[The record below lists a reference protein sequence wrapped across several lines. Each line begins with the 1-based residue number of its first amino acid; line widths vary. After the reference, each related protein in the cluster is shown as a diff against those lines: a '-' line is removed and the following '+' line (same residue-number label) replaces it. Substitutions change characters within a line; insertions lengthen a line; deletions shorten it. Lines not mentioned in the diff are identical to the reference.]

1 MKYLADN
8 IHEGHRDRLKN
19 EFINGGFND
28 NTPDYKWLE
37 LLLFYSIPQKDTNP
51 LAHELINRFKSLT
64 GVLEAPIEE
73 LTKFKGITKNTATLL
88 KLIIPIARKC
98 ELEKSETLL
107 LALNPENLYEYVFK
121 QFYGLTTERVGVLLL
136 DIVGRII
143 DFRFLGEGDISE
155 VGISVRKIVKY
166 ALDYDATN
174 LILAHNHPKGFAL
187 PSHADIN
194 ATVQLNDML
203 RKMNIRLIDHIII
216 SEDDY
221 VSLSQSK
228 EYSFIF
234 K

>member
-8 IHEGHRDRLKN
+8 IHKGHRDRLKN

-37 LLLFYSIPQKDTNP
+37 LLLFYAIPQKDTNP

-64 GVLEAPIEE
+64 GVLEAPIEQ

-98 ELEKSETLL
+98 ELEKSEALL

-136 DIVGRII
+136 DIAGRII
-143 DFRFLGEGDISE
+143 DFSFLGEGDISE

-166 ALDYDATN
+166 ALDYNASN
-174 LILAHNHPKGFAL
+174 LILAHNHPKSFAL
-187 PSHADIN
+187 PSRADIN
-194 ATVQLNDML
+194 ATVRLNDML
-203 RKMNIRLIDHIII
+203 KKMNIRLIDHIII
-216 SEDDY
+216 SEDDF
-221 VSLSQSK
+221 VSLSQDRKSVV
-228 EYSFIF
+228 
-234 K
+234 